1 MRSTSIAE
9 FKARLGTYLGLLAK
23 GPLVVTRHGRPR
35 AVVLPV
41 PADPEDLDGLLIGF
55 DPRFWE
61 MIDRSDRAKAIPE
74 DEFWRRAEALYGPY
88 PKKKRPRKK
97 ARRRTD
103 RSK

>member
-1 MRSTSIAE
+1 MRRASITD
-9 FKARLGTYLGLLAK
+9 FK
-23 GPLVVTRHGRPR
+23 GPLLVMRQGRPR
-35 AVVLPV
+35 ALVLQL
-41 PADPEDLDGLLIGF
+41 PEDADDLDSFLIGF